1 MAQSDILV
9 SGAWLWYAP
18 EDEANPDETTID
30 TGEDW
35 GGNWEWLGL
44 TTEPLAMAV
53 ETETFE
59 VDVQQLSSPILQSI
73 TSETFTL
80 TTTLAEQTAAI
91 LQLLDGGNI
100 TTTPAGAAQRG
111 YTELKAGGRTVRT
124 VYKVGFEVRH
134 SLPDGTLL
142 PLRLFFHRANFA
154 RGGDVPYGKG
164 EVAGIPIQIT
174 VLADEAQSTDEKIY
188 VWQKITS
195 LGTTE

>member
-1 MAQSDILV
+1 
-9 SGAWLWYAP
+9 
-18 EDEANPDETTID
+18 
-30 TGEDW
+30 
-35 GGNWEWLGL
+35 
-44 TTEPLAMAV
+44 V

-80 TTTLAEQTAAI
+80 ATTLAEQTAEI

-100 TTTPAGAAQRG
+100 TTTAAGASQRG

-124 VYKVGFEVRH
+124 VYTVGFEVKH
-134 SLPDGTLL
+134 SLADGTLL

-164 EVAGIPIQIT
+164 EVAGIPIEVT
-174 VLADEAQSTDEKIY
+174 VLGDEDQAEGEQIY
-188 VWQKITS
+188 VWQKVTA